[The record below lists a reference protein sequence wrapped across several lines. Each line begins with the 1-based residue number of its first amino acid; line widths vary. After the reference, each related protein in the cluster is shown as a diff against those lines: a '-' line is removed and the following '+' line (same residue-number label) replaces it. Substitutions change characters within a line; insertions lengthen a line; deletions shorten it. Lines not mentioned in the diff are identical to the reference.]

1 MIEWDRVA
9 HWWDKNGVSKKK
21 KKNNGVSVRT
31 PEKNQFSVQKIMQQI
46 PT

>member
-9 HWWDKNGVSKKK
+9 HRWDKNGVS
-21 KKNNGVSVRT
+21 VCT
-31 PEKNQFSVQKIMQQI
+31 PEKNQFSVQKIMKQI